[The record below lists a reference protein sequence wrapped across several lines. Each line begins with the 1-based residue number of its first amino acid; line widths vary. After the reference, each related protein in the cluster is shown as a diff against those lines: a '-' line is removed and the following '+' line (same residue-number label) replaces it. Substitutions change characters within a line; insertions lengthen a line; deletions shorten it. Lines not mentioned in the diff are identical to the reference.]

1 VHAVHR
7 FPYFSLLALGTVAA
21 AFCFLRLKDA
31 IAALVVIRL
40 ILQFL
45 VQAVGVIVLRITRPE
60 MRRPFRMWL
69 YPLPALL
76 ACAGFLF
83 ILFNRENW
91 QKEMRYAAVILLTG
105 VIIYMV
111 RAWKDSQWPFGER
124 AKAEG

>member
-1 VHAVHR
+1 V
-7 FPYFSLLALGTVAA
+7 VAA

-45 VQAVGVIVLRITRPE
+45 VQAVGVIVLRFTRPE

-76 ACAGFLF
+76 ATAGFLF
-83 ILFNRENW
+83 ILFKRENAAR
-91 QKEMRYAAVILLTG
+91 ELRYAAVILLTG
-105 VIIYMV
+105 VIIYLV
-111 RAWKDSQWPFGER
+111 RAWKDSQWPFAGLT
-124 AKAEG
+124 AKA